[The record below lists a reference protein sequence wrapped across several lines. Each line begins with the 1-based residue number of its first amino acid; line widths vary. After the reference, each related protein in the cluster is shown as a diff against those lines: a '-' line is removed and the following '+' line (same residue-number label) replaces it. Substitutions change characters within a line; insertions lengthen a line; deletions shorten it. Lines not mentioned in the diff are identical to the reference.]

1 MSRVLEDPM
10 NYRKRQ
16 PFYRGSY
23 SREALESRRLQI
35 GKSMNH
41 GEIAVFTGA
50 AASGAFDLFR
60 QYNDFYYLTGTEVPH
75 SYLVIAGGG
84 GGSSLFLEALDERTE
99 RSEGP
104 MLSLADGDLIRT
116 LTGIENIHAR
126 VELEEVC
133 QAAARVFIP
142 NEFQES
148 RQACQD
154 TLRHSLHSQRE
165 DPFDQSITR
174 QQMVINQL
182 VDDPNKLGSVEA
194 VLRGMRLIKDSEEIN
209 WMVEAGAVTAAAINL
224 AMQATKPGIY
234 EYQLG
239 AIADGMFLS
248 AGASGSGYRPI
259 IAQGENIWNA
269 HYFRNNSRL
278 SDGELVIM
286 DYAPDLHYYTSDIGR
301 MWPVN
306 GIYSEV
312 QRELYGFIVEY
323 HKILLDVIA
332 PGLTPEEVHE
342 NAKPEG
348 LALVKSWRWSKD
360 IYQQAALRVL
370 DFEGHCSHTVG
381 MAVHDNGQYFGE
393 PMKPG
398 LVFALDPQMW
408 VPEEEIYIRVED
420 TIVITE
426 DGYINVTADAAFE
439 LDEVEALMKT
449 EPRFS
454 SLGI

>member
-1 MSRVLEDPM
+1 
-10 NYRKRQ
+10 
-16 PFYRGSY
+16 
-23 SREALESRRLQI
+23 
-35 GKSMNH
+35 
-41 GEIAVFTGA
+41 
-50 AASGAFDLFR
+50 
-60 QYNDFYYLTGTEVPH
+60 
-75 SYLVIAGGG
+75 
-84 GGSSLFLEALDERTE
+84 
-99 RSEGP
+99 
-104 MLSLADGDLIRT
+104 
-116 LTGIENIHAR
+116 
-126 VELEEVC
+126 
-133 QAAARVFIP
+133 
-142 NEFQES
+142 
-148 RQACQD
+148 
-154 TLRHSLHSQRE
+154 
-165 DPFDQSITR
+165 
-174 QQMVINQL
+174 
-182 VDDPNKLGSVEA
+182 
-194 VLRGMRLIKDSEEIN
+194 
-209 WMVEAGAVTAAAINL
+209 
-224 AMQATKPGIY
+224 
-234 EYQLG
+234 
-239 AIADGMFLS
+239 MFLS

-426 DGYINVTADAAFE
+426 DGYMNVTADAAFE

>member
-1 MSRVLEDPM
+1 M
-10 NYRKRQ
+10 NYRKRK
-16 PFYRGSY
+16 PFYRGTY
-23 SREALESRRLQI
+23 SREALESRRREI
-35 GKSMNH
+35 GQSMQH
-41 GEIAVFTGA
+41 GEIALFTGA

-75 SYLVIAGGG
+75 SYLVIAGGSG
-84 GGSSLFLEALDERTE
+84 RSTLYLEAQDERTE

-104 MLSLADGDLIRT
+104 MLSLADGDLIRA
-116 LTGIENIHAR
+116 LTGIENIQAR
-126 VELEEVC
+126 EELGEVC
-133 QAAARVFIP
+133 QAASRVFVP
-142 NEFQES
+142 NELQEA

-154 TLRHSLHSQRE
+154 TLRHAFHSQRE

-182 VDDPNKLGSVEA
+182 IVDPNKLGSVES
-194 VLRGMRLIKDSEEIN
+194 VLRGMRLIKDSEEMK
-209 WMVEAGAVTAAAINL
+209 WMVKAGAVTAAAINL

-259 IAQGENIWNA
+259 IARGENIWNA

-278 SDGELVIM
+278 SDGDLVIM

-301 MWPVN
+301 MWPVS
-306 GIYSEV
+306 GTFTEI

-323 HKILLDVIA
+323 HKILLAVIS
-332 PGLTPEEVHE
+332 PGLTPEEVHQK
-342 NAKPEG
+342 AKREG
-348 LALVKSWRWSKD
+348 SSLVESWQWSKD
-360 IYQQAALRVL
+360 IYHQAALRVL
-370 DFEGHCSHTVG
+370 DFQGHCSHTVG

-408 VPEEEIYIRVED
+408 IPEEEIYIRVED

-426 DGYINVTADAAFE
+426 DGYINVTAEAAFE